1 MDASGDR
8 THAVDRVAE
17 IRTEIEAARARIAGT
32 LEALRFKVDLPARL
46 GDSVGNAAFTF
57 TSHVID
63 RVVTLAEHDET
74 NSEDAT
80 TMPMRTETDAVPGLD
95 EGADS
100 EGRRL
105 ANPRSG
111 LPTRR
116 PVNRRQT
123 RVATNCEENMT
134 PTNMTT

>member
-8 THAVDRVAE
+8 THAFDRVAE
-17 IRTEIEAARARIAGT
+17 IRAEIEAARSRIART
-32 LEALRFKVDLPARL
+32 LEALRFKADLPARL
-46 GDSVGNAAFTF
+46 GDSVGNAASTF

-100 EGRRL
+100 GGIAPASSPSAPGSPESNEGRRQTQG
-105 ANPRSG
+105 PRG
-111 LPTRR
+111 EPNL
-116 PVNRRQT
+116 
-123 RVATNCEENMT
+123 
-134 PTNMTT
+134 